1 MEKWATFNINILSTP
16 PKPYSN
22 YLFLTFP
29 AGRRIFQLLFSFF
42 LANIQHN
49 SNLNSAPSKNI
60 LSIYFRIT
68 IYIYICLSLSL
79 CPSRSTFPVY
89 LSCLSVC
96 LSVRPSVRLSIP
108 PHWLRTCKLHQ
119 TSKCGPNVAFL
130 TF

>member
-68 IYIYICLSLSL
+68 IYIYIYASLSLSVPL
-79 CPSRSTFPVY
+79 GLPFLSIFPVY
-89 LSCLSVC
+89 LSVC
-96 LSVRPSVRLSIP
+96 LSVRPSVCLSRHIGSA
-108 PHWLRTCKLHQ
+108 LANFIKL
-119 TSKCGPNVAFL
+119 PNVVRTWRF
-130 TF
+130 